1 MSPDKRSRLGSR
13 VDAFG
18 LLYLERE
25 WAKLGSFFLVR
36 GDPRIAM
43 VGFMRVVLMLLTIT
57 VWKGFEDGLSLGS
70 VFFAVFRAMRRM
82 SAASS
87 EKGGR
92 FVILVVSLVGDENES
107 VSRF

>member
-1 MSPDKRSRLGSR
+1 MGQIGEFLFGTGGS
-13 VDAFG
+13 
-18 LLYLERE
+18 
-25 WAKLGSFFLVR
+25 K
-36 GDPRIAM
+36 IAM

-57 VWKGFEDGLSLGS
+57 VWKGFGDGLSLGS

-82 SAASS
+82 SATSS